1 MARNRARG
9 GRNRS
14 NKIMATRIVPD
25 GEGDRELRME
35 RQLAAI
41 KESQSTTRIQVKD
54 SFFVTVGTTAAIGA
68 YSYGNIRGTDE
79 FVALAGQ
86 FRKYRVVG
94 MRFTVYDFVPSS
106 GVTAL
111 FGTQHQTQQITQQ
124 QQVVD
129 LPDSGTVPPGVGKYS
144 WYWYPSGPLEHSW
157 FAVDDT
163 TTDFGG
169 LAWYT
174 YGAPS
179 STSKYNV
186 IVSAIVDFR
195 ARD

>member
-1 MARNRARG
+1 MTGRSREGSRATG
-9 GRNRS
+9 
-14 NKIMATRIVPD
+14 KQIMAVRQIPD
-25 GEGDRELRME
+25 GEGNREQKLE
-35 RQLAAI
+35 RQLTAI

-54 SFFVTVGTTAAIGA
+54 SFFVTVGTSAAVGA

-86 FRKYRVVG
+86 FRRYRVVG
-94 MRFTVYDFVPSS
+94 MRFTVYDFVPTA
-106 GVTAL
+106 GVTAI

-129 LPDSGTVPPGVGKYS
+129 LPDSGTVAPGSGKYS

-163 TTDFGG
+163 TIDFGG

-174 YGAPS
+174 YAAQS
-179 STSKYNV
+179 AASKYNI